1 MRDKIWR
8 SFPNESKISYN
19 LLYHFILGP
28 SAVGFEEDGHFSG
41 HAAGGHDI
49 PVSTTF
55 AAE

>member
-1 MRDKIWR
+1 MPDKGILFV
-8 SFPNESKISYN
+8 SIIN